1 MSETIWQR
9 VGLPVGLLEVDDRL
23 IVRDA
28 SPAFCRIF
36 EVDADEVVG
45 EAFDE
50 LISLRDRRGGREFHR
65 RVAASEHVDMLLGL
79 TLGDRDHLTRTR
91 VFREPDGR
99 RVVLVEPVA
108 GAGDLLFDLYN
119 SERRWEQI
127 IKKAVEGVVVLDAE
141 NRIVEHNDRFFEM
154 MGFRSTRGVLLS
166 EDALRGSDLFDL
178 LGVEEGFAELVA
190 HLESEATRHVRYQ
203 STVVH
208 RDRWLDVS
216 TTAVIAPIHG
226 YIGTCIVFHDI
237 TEQRQAELL
246 LRQKEAAEAA
256 NVAKS
261 RFLANMSHELRTPL
275 NAIIGY
281 SEMLL
286 EDPEVSATS
295 DLTDDLEKIRHSGSH
310 LLALINNILDLSK
323 IEAGK
328 MELWPEAFNVRTML
342 DGVMAT
348 AAPLL
353 AKNDNVVEVR
363 CPRDVG
369 KMHSD
374 LLKIRQVLL
383 NLLSNAGKFTH
394 GGTIS
399 ISVSRI
405 PSTPEDIIAFSV
417 SDTGIGISAEAQEVL
432 FEDFSQADATTSR
445 EFGGTGLGLAL
456 SRRFCRLMGGD
467 LTLRSELGA
476 GSTFTVRLPARAQQ
490 TTAAEAPEP
499 EPEPVVRERAPVAE
513 GARIHA
519 PLPAARER
527 ELRPRPHPAIQSSR
541 ETILVID
548 DDPVVLDMMV
558 RALTREGWAVVTSS
572 SATNALTLARAL
584 RPAAITLD
592 VLMPD
597 ADGWDVLAS
606 LKASPLLAHIPVIMV
621 SITDDQKRGLSLGA
635 DEYLV
640 KPIERERLLEVL
652 ARHRNA
658 ERRPSTLIIDDDASA
673 RSLARGILEREGWEV
688 REACDGLDGFDRLAL
703 ARPDVIL
710 LDIIMPRCDGIRFLE
725 RLRSSPDLRDIP
737 VVVLTGKDLTAEE
750 RAFLT
755 AEAQEVLGKTTAAPA
770 DILDE
775 LRRWLGGIRR
785 DAALA

>member
-399 ISVSRI
+399 VSVSRI

-417 SDTGIGISAEAQEVL
+417 SDTGIGISADAQEVL

-476 GSTFTVRLPARAQQ
+476 GSTFTVRLPARAPN
-490 TTAAEAPEP
+490 AAAPEGS
-499 EPEPVVRERAPVAE
+499 EASEPVQRVAPDE
-513 GARIHA
+513 
-519 PLPAARER
+519 
-527 ELRPRPHPAIQSSR
+527 AI
-541 ETILVID
+541 
-548 DDPVVLDMMV
+548 
-558 RALTREGWAVVTSS
+558 A
-572 SATNALTLARAL
+572 
-584 RPAAITLD
+584 
-592 VLMPD
+592 
-597 ADGWDVLAS
+597 
-606 LKASPLLAHIPVIMV
+606 
-621 SITDDQKRGLSLGA
+621 
-635 DEYLV
+635 
-640 KPIERERLLEVL
+640 
-652 ARHRNA
+652 
-658 ERRPSTLIIDDDASA
+658 
-673 RSLARGILEREGWEV
+673 
-688 REACDGLDGFDRLAL
+688 
-703 ARPDVIL
+703 
-710 LDIIMPRCDGIRFLE
+710 
-725 RLRSSPDLRDIP
+725 
-737 VVVLTGKDLTAEE
+737 
-750 RAFLT
+750 
-755 AEAQEVLGKTTAAPA
+755 
-770 DILDE
+770 
-775 LRRWLGGIRR
+775 
-785 DAALA
+785 